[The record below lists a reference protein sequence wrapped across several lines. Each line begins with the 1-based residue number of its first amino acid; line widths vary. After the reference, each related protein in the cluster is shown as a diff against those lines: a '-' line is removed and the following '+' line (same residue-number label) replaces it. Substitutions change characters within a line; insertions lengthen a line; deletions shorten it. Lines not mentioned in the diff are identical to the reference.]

1 MPALLFSSIF
11 VPYCI
16 RMYGRVAPGEVL
28 QVCMMKDT
36 GIKKKLALLPPRPGV
51 YLMKD
56 KNGRIIYVG
65 KAKVLKNR
73 VRSYF
78 QNCPPAHPRTA
89 ALVERIADFEILTTD
104 NEIESL
110 ILEANLI
117 KEHKP
122 RYNVSLKDDKRYPYL
137 KVTINEP
144 FPRLLVVRRM
154 VDDGAR
160 YFGPYTNVKGMRET
174 LKMLGRVFTIRGC
187 NLMIPSK
194 KKYRVCLDYFIK
206 RCPGPCEDKISQE
219 DYRQLIDSA
228 CRLLDGHGE
237 SLLEEL
243 TAQMKTAADRQ
254 EFETAAE
261 LRDKIRAITSVQEK
275 QKISAGKFIDRD
287 ILALA
292 RAETVVS
299 AVALQVREGL
309 MIGRQNFHLSV
320 DAAED
325 DAEILAGF
333 IKQYY
338 LNSPMVP
345 TEVLLPA
352 HIAEEELVE
361 KWLTRQRGR
370 NVHLIFPQRGEKLK
384 LLKMAAANARL
395 SLNEIVA
402 QKAQVARRIPESVFL
417 LQKDL
422 QLKSPPRTVAAFDI
436 SNLGPSDPV
445 GSLVFFRDGKPLKR
459 EYRRFQIKTVTGQD
473 DYAMMREV
481 VTRYFGRLAEEGRDF
496 PDLVLIDGGKGQL
509 TAAQAALNSLNIT
522 DQPLIGLAKRLEEV
536 ILPSNRGLS
545 IPRSSPSLHLL
556 QRARDEAHR
565 FAVTYQRQKR
575 KKRTLRSELD
585 DIQGVGPARRQALLT
600 ALGSVDRVREASL
613 EKLAAITGIDK
624 ATAYRV
630 FEYFHPPQQPGNN
643 PLA

>member
-1 MPALLFSSIF
+1 
-11 VPYCI
+11 
-16 RMYGRVAPGEVL
+16 
-28 QVCMMKDT
+28 MMKNE

-65 KAKVLKNR
+65 KAKILKNR
-73 VRSYF
+73 VRTYF
-78 QNCPPAHPRTA
+78 RNRPVEHPRTA
-89 ALVERIADFEILTTD
+89 ALIERIADFEILTTD

-122 RYNVSLKDDKRYPYL
+122 RYNVNLKDDKRYPYI
-137 KVTINEP
+137 KVTTNEP

-154 VDDGAR
+154 TNDNAR

-187 NLMIPSK
+187 NLTIPSK

-206 RCPGPCEDKISQE
+206 RCPGPCEDKIPQQ
-219 DYRQLIDSA
+219 DYRRLIDGA
-228 CRLLDGHGE
+228 CRLLEGHVQR
-237 SLLEEL
+237 LLEEL
-243 TAQMKTAADRQ
+243 TAQMKTAAVRQ

-261 LRDKIRAITSVQEK
+261 LRDKIRAITSIQEK
-275 QKISAGKFIDRD
+275 QKISAGKVINRD

-309 MIGRQNFHLSV
+309 MIGRQNFQLAV
-320 DAAED
+320 DVGD
-325 DAEILAGF
+325 DEAEILAAF

-338 LNSPMVP
+338 LNSPMIP
-345 TEVLLPA
+345 KEVLLPC
-352 HIAEEELVE
+352 HIPEEELVAQ
-361 KWLTRQRGR
+361 WLTGR
-370 NVHLIFPQRGEKLK
+370 CGRDVRLVFPQRGEKQK
-384 LLKMAAANARL
+384 LLQMATANARL

-402 QKAQVARRIPESVFL
+402 QKARVARRIPESVFL
-417 LQKDL
+417 LQRDL

-473 DYAMMREV
+473 DYAMMGEV
-481 VTRYFGRLAEEGRDF
+481 VTRYFSRLAEEGKDF
-496 PDLVLIDGGKGQL
+496 PDLVLIDGGRGQL
-509 TAAQAALNSLNIT
+509 TAARTALESLNIT
-522 DQPLIGLAKRLEEV
+522 DQPIIGLAKRLEEV
-536 ILPSNRGLS
+536 ILPGRQGLT

-585 DIQGVGPARRQALLT
+585 NIRGVGPARRKALLT
-600 ALGSVDRVREASL
+600 ALDSVEGIRGASL
-613 EKLAAITGIDK
+613 DKLQSVAGIDQT
-624 ATAYRV
+624 TARRV
-630 FEYFHPPQQPGNN
+630 YEYFHPQ
-643 PLA
+643 

>member
-1 MPALLFSSIF
+1 
-11 VPYCI
+11 
-16 RMYGRVAPGEVL
+16 
-28 QVCMMKDT
+28 MK
-36 GIKKKLALLPPRPGV
+36 KEELAKKLALLPPRPGV

-56 KNGRIIYVG
+56 KNGRIIYIG

-73 VRSYF
+73 VRTYF
-78 QNCPPAHPRTA
+78 QKRPVAHPRTA
-89 ALVERIADFEILTTD
+89 ALIERIADFEILTTD

-117 KEHKP
+117 KEHRP
-122 RYNVSLKDDKRYPYL
+122 RYNVNLKDDKRYPYI
-137 KVTINEP
+137 KVTTHEP

-154 VDDGAR
+154 TNDSAR

-187 NLMIPSK
+187 NLTIPGQ

-206 RCPGPCEDKISQE
+206 RCPGPCEDKISQQA
-219 DYRQLIDSA
+219 YRKLIDNA
-228 CRLLDGHGE
+228 CRLLEGHGQ
-237 SLLEEL
+237 SLLEDL
-243 TAQMKTAADRQ
+243 TAQMKAAAARQ

-261 LRDKIRAITSVQEK
+261 LRDKIRAISSVQEK
-275 QKISAGKFIDRD
+275 QKISAGKLVNRD

-292 RAETVVS
+292 RAETIVS

-309 MIGRQNFHLSV
+309 MIGRQNFQLSV
-320 DAAED
+320 NVGD
-325 DAEILAGF
+325 DEAEILAGF

-338 LNSPMVP
+338 LNSPMLP
-345 TEVLLPA
+345 EEVLLPC
-352 HIAEEELVE
+352 HIPDEGLVE
-361 KWLTRQRGR
+361 KWLTRRRGR
-370 NVHLIFPQRGEKLK
+370 NVRLVFPQRGEKQK

-395 SLNEIVA
+395 SLNEIMA

-481 VTRYFGRLAEEGRDF
+481 VTRYFSRLAEEGKDF

-509 TAAQAALNSLNIT
+509 TAARAALESLNIT
-522 DQPLIGLAKRLEEV
+522 DQPIIGLAKRLEEV
-536 ILPSNRGLS
+536 ILPDKRGLT

-565 FAVTYQRQKR
+565 FAVTYQRNKR
-575 KKRTLRSELD
+575 KKRTLHSELD
-585 DIQGVGPARRQALLT
+585 NIRGIGPARRKALLT
-600 ALGSVDRVREASL
+600 TLGSVDGVRRASL
-613 EKLAAITGIDK
+613 EKLESVVGVDK
-624 ATAYRV
+624 TTARRV
-630 FEYFHPPQQPGNN
+630 YEYFHPK
-643 PLA
+643 